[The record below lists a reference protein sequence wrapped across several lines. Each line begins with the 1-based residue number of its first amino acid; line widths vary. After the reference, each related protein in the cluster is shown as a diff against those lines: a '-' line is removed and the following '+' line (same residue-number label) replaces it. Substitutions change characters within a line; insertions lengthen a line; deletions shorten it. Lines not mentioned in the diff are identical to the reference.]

1 VRRRAVKFG
10 ALGLLLF
17 LFWQGGDLLF
27 LLSAVCGGVTE
38 VSALRVCFL
47 SVLSGLTG
55 ASVPVCV
62 TASDVSIGELDDEGH
77 VRTVCV

>member
-1 VRRRAVKFG
+1 VR
-10 ALGLLLF
+10 
-17 LFWQGGDLLF
+17 
-27 LLSAVCGGVTE
+27 
-38 VSALRVCFL
+38 FL